1 MPLAAIDVGTNTVR
15 LLVVDLDATGRW
27 HTLEQTQRI
36 TRLGEGLAA
45 AGRLG
50 EAPMA
55 RTAAVV
61 ADYVGL
67 AARHRADPVLVVAT
81 SAMREAV
88 NGRDFA
94 ARLEAL
100 TGRRVRIVDGDEE
113 ARLMLRGV
121 LSGLGPLPGSAVVFD
136 IGGGSTEFIR
146 ARDGRVEASIS
157 LTLGVVPLA
166 EVAEPYPDLADRV
179 ADRLRRELPPSIR
192 GGRIGRLVG
201 TAGTVTTLAALDLGL
216 VAYDA
221 ARVHGHTLTRAAI
234 ERQRDRLAPL
244 LVAEIAQLP
253 CLEPGRADVLR
264 PGIAITLAVLDAF
277 GVDALVVSETGLREG
292 IMAEALG

>member
-1 MPLAAIDVGTNTVR
+1 
-15 LLVVDLDATGRW
+15 
-27 HTLEQTQRI
+27 
-36 TRLGEGLAA
+36 
-45 AGRLG
+45 
-50 EAPMA
+50 MA

-61 ADYVGL
+61 AGYVWL

-88 NGRDFA
+88 NGRDFS

-121 LSGLGPLPGSAVVFD
+121 VSGLGPLPGSAVVFD

-146 ARDGRVEASIS
+146 ARDGRVKASIS

-166 EVAEPYPDLADRV
+166 ELAEPYPDLADRV

-244 LVAEIAQLP
+244 LVAEIARLP

>member
-1 MPLAAIDVGTNTVR
+1 
-15 LLVVDLDATGRW
+15 VVDLDATGRW

-55 RTAAVV
+55 RTAAAV

-88 NGRDFA
+88 NGRAFA

-100 TGRRVRIVDGDEE
+100 TGWRVRIVDGDEE

-136 IGGGSTEFIR
+136 IGGGSSEFIR
-146 ARDGRVEASIS
+146 TRDGRVEASIS

-166 EVAEPYPDLADRV
+166 ELAEPYPDLADRV

-234 ERQRDRLAPL
+234 ERQRDRLVPL

-292 IMAEALG
+292 IMADALG